1 MSKNNKLMV
10 LYESLEEAA
19 EDLLNNRDNYLD
31 GKVRGELRFCLDE
44 IDRNL
49 GRKKEKRNE

>member
-1 MSKNNKLMV
+1 MSKDNKLMA
-10 LYESLEEAA
+10 LYENLEEAA

-44 IDRNL
+44 IDKYL
-49 GRKKEKRNE
+49 KRKKGCNE